1 MMNSGTRIIH
11 IFLFKRSEEK
21 AEEEKE
27 EEIYINDNERNPWDL
42 DNWRNS
48 KHISI
53 HYEPHTFLAT

>member
-1 MMNSGTRIIH
+1 MNSGTRIIH

-42 DNWRNS
+42 DNGRNIE
-48 KHISI
+48 HISI
-53 HYEPHTFLAT
+53 HYEPRTFLAT